1 MGEAQKGSESTRVL
15 SDSRARLSYPPGRPS
30 HISYDQIPTSQ
41 SVDYALAEEKHPEL
55 KRELTLTCC
64 PLDTQ
69 VILPRIRFHVTISE
83 ACSKMTEAHA
93 IKYPSLLY
101 AVLCRASIE
110 PRPEDGDP
118 QDGARMQ
125 QASISRAE
133 KQESIGFKLNALKHL
148 NRELSN
154 VQVADDH
161 FPLFHAISFLLRIEV
176 SPFALDF
183 DDESSDEST
192 LADNEDYGDDP
203 W

>member
-1 MGEAQKGSESTRVL
+1 M
-15 SDSRARLSYPPGRPS
+15 
-30 HISYDQIPTSQ
+30 
-41 SVDYALAEEKHPEL
+41 DYALPGKKHPEL

-83 ACSKMTEAHA
+83 AAGKMTEAHA

-118 QDGARMQ
+118 QDGVRMQ
-125 QASISRAE
+125 QASISRAA
-133 KQESIGFKLNALKHL
+133 KQETIGFKLNAIKHL

-154 VQVADDH
+154 IQAADDH

-176 SPFALDF
+176 SPFALDS
-183 DDESSDEST
+183 DDESSGEGT
-192 LADNEDYGDDP
+192 VADKEGYGDDP